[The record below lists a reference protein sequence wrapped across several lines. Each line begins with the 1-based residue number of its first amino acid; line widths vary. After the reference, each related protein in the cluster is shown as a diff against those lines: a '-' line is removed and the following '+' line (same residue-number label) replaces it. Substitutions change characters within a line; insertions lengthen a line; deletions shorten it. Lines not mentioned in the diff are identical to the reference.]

1 LPCEKSI
8 SVICMFK
15 DKIKTLWAKVKPYCN
30 KYIIV
35 TVFFLAMILFVG
47 RGNVFNRIRF
57 NREIRALEDEIE
69 RFEAQRDASKKRL
82 DNLRI
87 GEEELEK
94 TARESYLMK
103 KDDEDVFLLEH
114 R

>member
-1 LPCEKSI
+1 ML
-8 SVICMFK
+8 K
-15 DKIKTLWAKVKPYCN
+15 DKIRAVWAKVKPFCN

-35 TVFFLAMILFVG
+35 AVFFVVMILFVG
-47 RGNVFNRIRF
+47 RGNIFNRVRY

-69 RFEAQRDASKKRL
+69 RYETQRDASRKRL
-82 DNLRI
+82 DDLRI